1 MLSGWIRLPSIVTS
15 AGACAVPTLAQD
27 ARANAA
33 SAAPPRQNPR
43 LPFIDLTP
51 CLLDWPTVR
60 LAFCGHDKRWS
71 RSGNPGR
78 SVQAPLARRTGVAAL
93 ERAGEVRRILETVG
107 EGDLRGGHPGP
118 ARIAQV
124 RSGALQPAVPQVTGD
139 RAAGRLAHE
148 LIQVPAADV
157 LVLRDVFGAE
167 ARDREV

>member
-1 MLSGWIRLPSIVTS
+1 
-15 AGACAVPTLAQD
+15 
-27 ARANAA
+27 
-33 SAAPPRQNPR
+33 AAPPRQNPR

-139 RAAGRLAHE
+139 QIGRASCRESVEISMVAVAVRKK
-148 LIQVPAADV
+148 D
-157 LVLRDVFGAE
+157 E
-167 ARDREV
+167 ARRGM